1 MSYAFFLEMAWKSAL
16 IAGAALVLAALLRSR
31 SAADRAAV
39 LRLGVSLLLLL
50 PLVSL
55 GLPSLQVEVWSA
67 PEAAMIAA
75 VPAYAAATGAP
86 AEVVVYASPAAEAP
100 TIWDDPSAL
109 VLLAYLGGLAMVG
122 LRLAAGLWTL
132 MRWTSLAREV
142 ECPVWLHALEG
153 VQLRAGCTRELR
165 LLVSD
170 EVRSPLSWGWTKP
183 VILIDRDTLEE
194 PEDAR
199 AILAHEMAHVIRRDW
214 PVLMLSRAA
223 AALFWFNPLVWLLER
238 EVVQQAEEAADCQAV
253 NCVEPERYAQTLL
266 NWAQYKNG
274 AFPAHGIAPATS
286 TLGRRI
292 RAILDGEL
300 RSRRSDSRIAAA
312 AMLVCAAIA
321 APVAALELVEAAPE
335 RVTKQRST
343 TKAPSAKTEGETA
356 WSTPSAA
363 AAPALAEAVE
373 SASESAAAATE
384 AAHSASLAMAPVTVD
399 YPEIRV
405 PAVSVNVPEV
415 YVPATPE
422 TPEIRVPAIHV
433 EVPEVRVAPRRVSV
447 PVPSAP
453 PVPAKGTRASASQ
466 SHAASGQA
474 VHPDALIAMRIHGV
488 DERFIQEMAAAG
500 YPGLSTDTLI
510 AMRIHG
516 VTGARARK
524 AATLTGSRPSADKL
538 IAMAIHGAI

>member
-16 IAGAALVLAALLRSR
+16 IAGAALALAALLRSR

-39 LRLGVSLLLLL
+39 LRVGVSLLLLL

-55 GLPSLQVEVWSA
+55 FLPSLQVEAWSA
-67 PEAAMIAA
+67 PEAVMIAA
-75 VPAYAAATGAP
+75 VPSVVTEAP
-86 AEVVVYASPAAEAP
+86 AAIATYAPMAAEDP
-100 TIWDDPSAL
+100 TIWDDPSVL

-132 MRWTSLAREV
+132 QRWTRSAREV
-142 ECPVWLHALEG
+142 DCPTWLHALEG

-170 EVRSPLSWGWTKP
+170 EVRSPLSWGWTRP
-183 VILIDRDTLEE
+183 VILIDRDTMED

-199 AILAHEMAHVIRRDW
+199 AILAHEMAHIVRRDW

-253 NCVEPERYAQTLL
+253 DCVEPARYAQTLL

-292 RAILDGEL
+292 RAILDGEI
-300 RSRRSDSRIAAA
+300 RSRRQDSRIAVV
-312 AMLVCAAIA
+312 AMLLCAGIA
-321 APVAALELVEAAPE
+321 GPVAALELVEASPQS
-335 RVTKQRST
+335 VTAQRST
-343 TKAPSAKTEGETA
+343 AQAPRSAAERAPTSAT
-356 WSTPSAA
+356 AA
-363 AAPALAEAVE
+363 AAPAFAEAVE
-373 SASESAAAATE
+373 GAVESAASRE
-384 AAHSASLAMAPVTVD
+384 LALSTSREMAPAKVD
-399 YPEIRV
+399 IPGIHV
-405 PAVSVNVPEV
+405 PAFSVQVPEV
-415 YVPATPE
+415 HVPATPHS
-422 TPEIRVPAIHV
+422 PEVRVSAVNV
-433 EVPEVRVAPRRVSV
+433 EVPEVRVAPMRVSV
-447 PVPSAP
+447 PTP
-453 PVPAKGTRASASQ
+453 PVPPIPTKGMKVPAPQ
-466 SHAASGQA
+466 QHAAPNRP
-474 VHPDALIAMRIHGV
+474 VNPDTLIAMRIHGV

-500 YPGLSTDTLI
+500 YSNLSPDTLI

-516 VTGARARK
+516 VTGAKARRA
-524 AATLTGSRPSADKL
+524 TSLTGSRPSAEKL
-538 IAMAIHGAI
+538 IAMTVHGVI